1 MNILLQQFYNKKRIL
16 ITGGSGFIGKHL
28 RKKLSDYGAITSI
41 IDKNPQQH
49 TKSIKTIKC
58 DICNYKNLEKAIKDI
73 SPEIVFHLAANIDR
87 SSNFDIMRN
96 MISVNLVGT
105 LNLLESLKNIS
116 SCQSIIVA
124 GTSEEYGNNQVP
136 FKEYYKEDPISPY
149 SFSKV
154 SVSYLCKMLFNIYKL
169 PIIILRPTLAYGPG
183 QKETMFIPTLIKTL
197 LRDEKFTMTPGEQTR
212 DFIFIDDLV
221 NAYVQAG
228 VSEGHFGEIFN
239 IGSGKAYKI
248 KDIAYKIASFLNKQ
262 NFLKIGAK
270 DYRKS
275 EIMSYFV
282 DISKAKKLLNWA
294 PMVSL
299 EEGLKHTIDSF
310 LHE

>member
-1 MNILLQQFYNKKRIL
+1 M
-16 ITGGSGFIGKHL
+16 
-28 RKKLSDYGAITSI
+28 
-41 IDKNPQQH
+41 
-49 TKSIKTIKC
+49 
-58 DICNYKNLEKAIKDI
+58 
-73 SPEIVFHLAANIDR
+73 V
-87 SSNFDIMRN
+87 
-96 MISVNLVGT
+96 SVNLIGT
-105 LNLLESLKNIS
+105 LNLFESLKNIS
-116 SCQSIIVA
+116 SCRSIIVA

-169 PIIILRPTLAYGPG
+169 PIIVLRPTLAYGHG

-197 LRDEKFTMTPGEQTR
+197 LRNENFIMTPGEQTR
-212 DFIFIDDLV
+212 DFVFIDDLV

-262 NFLKIGAK
+262 NLLKIGAK

-282 DISKAKKLLNWA
+282 DISKAKNCLNWT
-294 PMVSL
+294 PKI
-299 EEGLKHTIDSF
+299 EIDEGLKKTIEWYSCGKR
-310 LHE
+310 